1 MNPLFLAFTLPA
13 LAANPIYMSK
23 PPQQFC
29 ESGAR
34 LGAAAENCAGNKI
47 FMQAAEQC
55 WQKLEELEKRV
66 TKDLESRIGMK
77 NAAPQNATFQNTKST
92 YNEGAAALE
101 YMYDVTTLAIKEIDD
116 YFDRVVYPEHS
127 ESDEETMSEGCYRDV
142 VVPLDELADKFQ
154 EKQTDIVSRIEAADR
169 NAESMTGKDTEI
181 DTAGGAQTKVK
192 TTPSAKGPKGKDVR
206 SSDISGTEDKKKK

>member
-1 MNPLFLAFTLPA
+1 MN
-13 LAANPIYMSK
+13 K

-34 LGAAAENCAGNKI
+34 LGAGVESCAGNKI

-55 WQKLEELEKRV
+55 WKKLEDLEKRV
-66 TKDLESRIGMK
+66 TKELETRIGMK

-92 YNEGAAALE
+92 YNEGTAALE
-101 YMYDVTTLAIKEIDD
+101 YMYEVTTLAMKEIDD

-142 VVPLDELADKFQ
+142 VVPMDELADKFQ
-154 EKQTDIVSRIEAADR
+154 EKQVDIVSRIES
-169 NAESMTGKDTEI
+169 AEEKATAMTGKDTEI
-181 DTAGGAQTKVK
+181 DTAAGAHTDLKAA
-192 TTPSAKGPKGKDVR
+192 PAAKGPKGKGIR

>member
-1 MNPLFLAFTLPA
+1 MNLLFLAFTLPA
-13 LAANPIYMSK
+13 LAAGPIYMNK
-23 PPQQFC
+23 PPRQFC

-34 LGAAAENCAGNKI
+34 LGAGVDGCAGNKI
-47 FMQAAEQC
+47 FLQAAEQC
-55 WQKLEELEKRV
+55 WQKLEDLEKRV
-66 TKDLESRIGMK
+66 TRELETRIGMK
-77 NAAPQNATFQNTKST
+77 NTAPQNATFQSTKST

-101 YMYDVTTLAIKEIDD
+101 YMYEVTTLAINEIDD

-154 EKQTDIVSRIEAADR
+154 EKQTDIVSRIESAEEKAAT
-169 NAESMTGKDTEI
+169 MTGKDTEI
-181 DTAGGAQTKVK
+181 DTASGAQTKLK
-192 TTPSAKGPKGKDVR
+192 AGPAAKGPKGKDTR